1 MYIYIATRGPALTSS
16 PPCPSRAQPFADRV
30 DQSLRAAGETLD
42 EVDAEISEFRAHMR
56 SAVVIYASQQD
67 ELRGSARAAL
77 ARARRRSAS
86 PSGGLP
92 PLSASSARGRARALA
107 RRMMRELSEL
117 LAADT
122 ATRMIDASKSA

>member
-1 MYIYIATRGPALTSS
+1 M
-16 PPCPSRAQPFADRV
+16 
-30 DQSLRAAGETLD
+30 
-42 EVDAEISEFRAHMR
+42 
-56 SAVVIYASQQD
+56 IYASQQD
-67 ELRGSARAAL
+67 ELRGSARAA
-77 ARARRRSAS
+77 RSRGARRRSAS